1 MVINHRLII
10 TTLIFWAAT
19 AVTAQLSTMSL
30 GLSKN
35 SIEIVVHRGANALAP
50 ENTWPSAEAAL
61 QYGATWIEVDVRKSK
76 DGVLFNLHDET
87 LDRTTNGK
95 GRLTDML
102 SEDVRKLDA
111 GSWFGPQFAGLH
123 VPTIAEMLDS
133 LQGKAKVFF
142 DVKRGT
148 PIPAL
153 VSLVRERGF
162 QDKSFFWFGDE
173 GMLREFIT
181 LAPEMKIKVNA
192 SDIERLKYWQSICKP
207 SYVEIA
213 PEKITDQFKK
223 YCHKHGILVMAAC
236 QEGDTSQFQLVIDKK
251 ADMVNLDRPEAFLP
265 LLKKAERKYTLQ
277 TDLLQVPADGKT
289 LCTEQLQQAI
299 DKIGKKGGGR
309 LTFTPGKYLS
319 GGLMLR
325 SGVELY
331 LEEGATLL
339 GSTNPYDY
347 QLVNVGN
354 VDDQRNDN
362 ASMALLMGDGAE
374 GISIIGC
381 GTIDGQG
388 LQLALNAD
396 SLHHTGERPDP
407 HYNLRRQRPS
417 ELARPKLFFLYKC
430 KDVVVDGVK
439 LRSSSNW
446 GLSFDLC
453 EQMTLRNLDI
463 ENRAYWNND
472 GIDLTDCK
480 SIKVLDCRINA
491 ADDGVCLKSY
501 HAESYCYD
509 IEVARCDIRSSA
521 SAVKFGTASWGG
533 FKKIHVHDIK
543 VSDTFRSAIAIESV
557 DGGVAEDI
565 LVERIHA
572 VNTGNALF
580 LRLGQRAGER
590 SSVLRNVTIRQLKCE
605 VPFGRPDEA
614 YDLRGPEVDFF
625 HNPFPA
631 SICGIPEHK
640 VENVVLEDIE
650 VSYPGRATK
659 GMAYV
664 PLWRV
669 KDVPE
674 QIQKYPE
681 FSMFGEL
688 PAWALYVRHV
698 RGLQLRNIR
707 FSLRDTDFRPALVF
721 DDAEEITLENVSPSE
736 NNQIF
741 VCD

>member
-1 MVINHRLII
+1 MPA
-10 TTLIFWAAT
+10 WA
-19 AVTAQLSTMSL
+19 Q
-30 GLSKN
+30 GQ
-35 SIEIVVHRGANALAP
+35 IEIVVHRGANALAP

-61 QYGATWIEVDVRKSK
+61 QYGAKWIEVDVRKSK

-95 GRLTDML
+95 GLLADML
-102 SEDVRKLDA
+102 SKDVRQLDA
-111 GSWFGPQFAGLH
+111 GSWFGPQFTGLH

-133 LQGKAKVFF
+133 LQGRAYVFF

-153 VSLVRERGF
+153 VQLVREKGF
-162 QDKSFFWFGDE
+162 ADKSFFWFGDE
-173 GMLREFIT
+173 GMLREFIA
-181 LAPEMKIKVNA
+181 LAPEMKVKVNA
-192 SDIERLKYWQSICKP
+192 SDIARLKYWQGVCKP
-207 SYVEIA
+207 AYVEIA
-213 PEKITDQFKK
+213 PEKITDEFKR
-223 YCHKHGILVMAAC
+223 YCHKQGILVMAAC
-236 QEGDTSQFQLVIDKK
+236 QEDDTSQFQLVIDKK
-251 ADMVNLDRPEAFLP
+251 ADLVNLDRPEVFLP
-265 LLKKAERKYTLQ
+265 LLRKAERKYTLQ
-277 TDLLQVPADGKT
+277 TDQLQVAADGKT
-289 LCTEQLQQAI
+289 LCTQQLQQAI
-299 DKIGKKGGGR
+299 DRINKKGGGR
-309 LTFTPGKYLS
+309 LVLTKGTYLT

-347 QLVNVGN
+347 QLINVGN
-354 VDDQRNDN
+354 TADKRNDN
-362 ASMALLMGDGAE
+362 ASMALIMGDGAE
-374 GISIIGC
+374 HISITGN

-388 LQLALNAD
+388 LQLALNVD

-407 HYNLRRQRPS
+407 HYNQRRQRPS
-417 ELARPKLFFLYKC
+417 ELARPKLFFFYGC
-430 KDVVVDGVK
+430 KDVKVEGVH
-439 LRSSSNW
+439 LRNSANW
-446 GLSFDLC
+446 GLSFDQC
-453 EQMTLRNLDI
+453 ENMKLTNLDI

-480 SIKVLDCRINA
+480 HVLVADCRINS

-501 HAESYCYD
+501 HADSECYD

-533 FKKIHVHDIK
+533 FRKIHVHDIK

-557 DGGVAEDI
+557 DGGQVDDI
-565 LVERIHA
+565 LVERINA
-572 VNTGNALF
+572 RNTGNAFF
-580 LRLGQRAGER
+580 LRLGQRAGDR
-590 SSVLRNVTIRQLKCE
+590 PGVLRHVTIRRLKCE

-614 YDLRGPEVDFF
+614 YDLRGPEVEFF

-631 SICGIPEHK
+631 SICGIPGHRI
-640 VENVVLEDIE
+640 ENVTLEDIE

-669 KDVPE
+669 NDVPE

-698 RGLQLRNIR
+698 DGLMLRNVH
-707 FSLRDTDFRPALVF
+707 FSLRDTDFRPAFVF
-721 DDAEEITLENVSPSE
+721 DDVKKDVMENVMPSE
-736 NNQIF
+736 EGQVFRN
-741 VCD
+741 D